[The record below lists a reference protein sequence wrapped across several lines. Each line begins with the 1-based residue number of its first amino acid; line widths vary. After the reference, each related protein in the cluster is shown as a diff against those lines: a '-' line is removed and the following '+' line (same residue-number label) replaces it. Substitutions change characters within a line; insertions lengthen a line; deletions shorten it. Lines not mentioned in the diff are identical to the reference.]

1 MSKTRGF
8 SHRET
13 HRHIIQFPHKKSN
26 TSHPSKLPSVSA
38 TKTSLICFSDFFL
51 RTSKENYQNPFHVTS
66 QTKLSIPLSLSLSL
80 KFLFLGKM
88 ATCNVYT
95 IQSLNSSTCSISTS
109 TNTQLGFHQ
118 KQLLFYTTSN
128 TTTMRGCS
136 GGGGN
141 SITCSAD
148 GKTVV
153 IGLAADSGCGKS
165 TFMRRLTSVFGGGAE
180 PPKGGNPDS
189 NTLISDM
196 TTVICL
202 DDYHSLDRTG
212 RKKKGVTALDPRAN
226 DFDLMYEQVKSLK
239 DGIAVDK
246 PIYNHVTGLLDP
258 PELIK
263 PPKILVIEGLHPM
276 YDERVRDILDFSIY
290 LDISN
295 EVKFAWKIQRDMAER
310 GHSLESI
317 KASIGARKP
326 DFDAYIASPKGNKH
340 DPGQIREQHINT
352 NKNAQVF
359 NVFLCVADPQKQYA
373 DAVIEVLPTQL
384 IPDDNEGKVLR
395 VRLIMK
401 EGVEHF
407 TPVYL
412 FDEGSTI
419 SWIPCGRKLTC
430 SYPGIKFF
438 YGPDAY
444 FSHEVSVLEMDGQ
457 FDRLDELIYVESHLS
472 SISTKFYGEVTQ
484 QMLKH
489 ADFPGSNNGTG
500 LFQTI
505 IGMKIRDLYEQ
516 IVATKAAAPSK
527 AKKF

>member
-1 MSKTRGF
+1 
-8 SHRET
+8 
-13 HRHIIQFPHKKSN
+13 
-26 TSHPSKLPSVSA
+26 
-38 TKTSLICFSDFFL
+38 
-51 RTSKENYQNPFHVTS
+51 
-66 QTKLSIPLSLSLSL
+66 
-80 KFLFLGKM
+80 M
-88 ATCNVYT
+88 AVCTFCT
-95 IQSLNSSTCSISTS
+95 IQSLNSTCSISTP
-109 TNTQLGFHQ
+109 TKTHLGFHQ
-118 KQLLFYTTSN
+118 NQVVFYSTSQK
-128 TTTMRGCS
+128 TSGRGS
-136 GGGGN
+136 KNG
-141 SITCSAD
+141 SSEITCSAGD
-148 GKTVV
+148 SQTVV

-165 TFMRRLTSVFGGGAE
+165 TFMRRLTSVFGGAAE

-189 NTLISDM
+189 NTLINDM

-212 RKKKGVTALDPRAN
+212 RKEKEVTALDPRSN
-226 DFDLMYEQVKSLK
+226 NFDLMYEQVKAIKS
-239 DGIAVDK
+239 GVAVDK

-276 YDERVRDILDFSIY
+276 YDQRVRDLLDFSIY

-317 KASIGARKP
+317 KASIEARKP
-326 DFDAYIASPKGNKH
+326 DFDAYIAA
-340 DPGQIREQHINT
+340 GQGINRTLLET
-352 NKNAQVF
+352 NHCIGRSLFQYDQRVRDLLDFSIYLDISNEVKFAWKIQRDMAERGHSLESIKASIEARKPDF
-359 NVFLCVADPQKQYA
+359 DAYIDPQKQYA

-384 IPDDNEGKVLR
+384 IPGDNEGKVLR

-401 EGVEHF
+401 EGVKYF
-407 TPVYL
+407 SPVYL

-438 YGPDAY
+438 YGPETY
-444 FSHEVSVLEMDGQ
+444 FGHEVSVLEMDGQ

-472 SISTKFYGEVTQ
+472 NISTKFYGAVTQ

-489 ADFPGSNNGTG
+489 SDFPGSNNGTG

-505 IGMKIRDLYEQ
+505 VGLKIRDLFEQ
-516 IVATKAAAPSK
+516 IIAGKATAPIQATKA
-527 AKKF
+527 KKTSA

>member
-1 MSKTRGF
+1 MA
-8 SHRET
+8 
-13 HRHIIQFPHKKSN
+13 
-26 TSHPSKLPSVSA
+26 VCSA
-38 TKTSLICFSDFFL
+38 
-51 RTSKENYQNPFHVTS
+51 
-66 QTKLSIPLSLSLSL
+66 
-80 KFLFLGKM
+80 
-88 ATCNVYT
+88 YT
-95 IQSLNSSTCSISTS
+95 TQSLNSTCSISTPAK
-109 TNTQLGFHQ
+109 THLGFHQ
-118 KQLLFYTTSN
+118 KQVVFYRRSSK
-128 TTTMRGCS
+128 RGGS
-136 GGGGN
+136 G
-141 SITCSAD
+141 SSSSPCVITCSAGD
-148 GKTVV
+148 SQTVV

-165 TFMRRLTSVFGGGAE
+165 TFMRRLTSVFGGAAE

-212 RKKKGVTALDPRAN
+212 RKEKGVTALDPRAN
-226 DFDLMYEQVKSLK
+226 DFDLMYEQVKAIKS
-239 DGIAVDK
+239 GVAVDK

-276 YDERVRDILDFSIY
+276 FDERVRDLLDFSIY

-295 EVKFAWKIQRDMAER
+295 EVKFAWKIQRDLTLLKTLQRDMAER

-317 KASIGARKP
+317 KASIEARKP
-326 DFDAYIASPKGNKH
+326 DFDAYI
-340 DPGQIREQHINT
+340 
-352 NKNAQVF
+352 
-359 NVFLCVADPQKQYA
+359 DPQKKYA

-401 EGVEHF
+401 EGVKHF
-407 TPVYL
+407 SPVYL

-430 SYPGIKFF
+430 SYPGIKFH
-438 YGPDAY
+438 YGPDTY
-444 FSHEVSVLEMDGQ
+444 FGNEVSILEMDGQ

-472 SISTKFYGEVTQ
+472 NISTKFYGEVTQ

-505 IGMKIRDLYEQ
+505 VGLKIRDLYEQ
-516 IVATKAAAPSK
+516 ITSSKTAAPLEATKA
-527 AKKF
+527 

>member
-1 MSKTRGF
+1 
-8 SHRET
+8 
-13 HRHIIQFPHKKSN
+13 
-26 TSHPSKLPSVSA
+26 
-38 TKTSLICFSDFFL
+38 
-51 RTSKENYQNPFHVTS
+51 
-66 QTKLSIPLSLSLSL
+66 
-80 KFLFLGKM
+80 M
-88 ATCNVYT
+88 AVCTVYT
-95 IQSLNSSTCSISTS
+95 TQSLNSACSISTP
-109 TNTQLGFHQ
+109 TKTHLGFHQ
-118 KQLLFYTTSN
+118 KQVVLDSTGKITSKK
-128 TTTMRGCS
+128 GSSSSSCV
-136 GGGGN
+136 
-141 SITCSAD
+141 ITCSVD
-148 GKTVV
+148 HSQTVV

-165 TFMRRLTSVFGGGAE
+165 TFMRRLTSVFGGAAE

-212 RKKKGVTALDPRAN
+212 RKEKGVTALDPRAN
-226 DFDLMYEQVKSLK
+226 NFDLMYEQVKALK
-239 DGIAVDK
+239 SAIAVEK

-276 YDERVRDILDFSIY
+276 FDERVRDLLDFSIY

-317 KASIGARKP
+317 KASIEARKP
-326 DFDAYIASPKGNKH
+326 DFDAYI
-340 DPGQIREQHINT
+340 
-352 NKNAQVF
+352 
-359 NVFLCVADPQKQYA
+359 DPQKQYA

-395 VRLIMK
+395 ARLIMK
-401 EGVEHF
+401 EGVKHF
-407 TPVYL
+407 SPVYL

-430 SYPGIKFF
+430 SYPGIKFS
-438 YGPDAY
+438 YGPDSY
-444 FSHEVSVLEMDGQ
+444 FGHEVSILEMDGQ

-472 SISTKFYGEVTQ
+472 NISTKFYGEVTQ

-489 ADFPGSNNGTG
+489 SDFPGSNNGTG

-505 IGMKIRDLYEQ
+505 VGLKIRDLYEQ
-516 IVATKAAAPSK
+516 ITASKTAAPLEATKA
-527 AKKF
+527 